1 MVSIYGTEGQL
12 LEHLALHGQLSI
24 SQLKRESGLSYP
36 TVFYSTSS
44 IPIVSFEKIG
54 KEKKARIRD
63 DVIDIVYPFLISM
76 QTSKEKRV
84 QLAIAYL
91 ARKGLDKPLIGGELA
106 LQMQLYVKDAEPDPQ
121 VEIRTSHPSKLRNY
135 LKKALQGKIC
145 TELLSSIQIVRDSYL
160 SPATRMGLISVSKPE
175 KLLVDAIAEHKPA
188 VLIENIAEAIV
199 NSSRAINTKL
209 LESYAGMRGVL
220 KETQNEIKKAQES
233 GFP

>member
-12 LEHLALHGQLSI
+12 LEHLALHGELSI

-44 IPIVSFEKIG
+44 IPLVSFEKVG
-54 KEKKARIRD
+54 KEKKVRIRD
-63 DVIDIVYPFLISM
+63 DAIDVVYPFLISM

-91 ARKGLDKPLIGGELA
+91 ARKGIKPLIGGELA

-121 VEIRTSHPSKLRNY
+121 IEIRTSHPSKLRNY
-135 LKKALQGKIC
+135 LKKALQDIIG
-145 TELLSSIQIVRDSYL
+145 TELLSSIQVVRDSYL
-160 SPATRMGLISVSKPE
+160 SPASHVGLISVSKPE

-188 VLIENIAEAIV
+188 VAIENIAEAIV
-199 NSSRAINTKL
+199 NSPRAINTKL
-209 LESYAGMRGVL
+209 LESYAKMRGVL
-220 KETQNEIKKAQES
+220 KEAQNEIKKAQES